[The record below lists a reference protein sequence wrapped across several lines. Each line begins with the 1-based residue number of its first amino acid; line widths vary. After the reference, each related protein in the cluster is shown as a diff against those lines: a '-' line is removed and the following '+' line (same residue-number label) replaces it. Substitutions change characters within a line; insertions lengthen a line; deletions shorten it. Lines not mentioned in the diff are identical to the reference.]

1 MTEFRPG
8 RFQIL
13 PVVIKNILIICGL
26 MYLAQ
31 ITFAA
36 RGNEAILLDNLALHY
51 VKSPLFKPWQMI
63 THLFMHS
70 SQNFAHIFFNLFALW
85 MFGAVLENLWGPKR
99 FLIFFLLC
107 GMGAALVHMG
117 SLWFEYRDLLQ
128 DFLFLKQQPTADNL
142 VDYALRYKIITDDNG
157 VYIFQTLSRGEGG
170 TTMIN
175 DALRYASDFTYQK
188 ISTPTIGASGAVFGV
203 LAGFVYLFPNTYIY
217 LYFFIPMKAKW
228 LILLYGGMELYLAV
242 KNTAGDDVAHWAH
255 LGGALVGFL
264 LVLTWNKSNRKTFY

>member
-13 PVVIKNILIICGL
+13 PVVIKNILIISGL

-31 ITFAA
+31 MTFAA
-36 RGNEAILLDNLALHY
+36 RGNEALLLDHLALHY
-51 VKSPLFKPWQMI
+51 VKSPLFKPWQMV

-70 SQNFAHIFFNLFALW
+70 SQNFAHIFFNMFALW
-85 MFGAVLENLWGPKR
+85 MFGSVLENLWGPKR
-99 FLIFFLLC
+99 FLLFFLLC
-107 GMGAALVHMG
+107 GIGAALVHMG
-117 SLWFEYRDLLQ
+117 SLWFEYRDLMQ
-128 DFLFLKQQPTADNL
+128 DFLYLKLHPTADNL
-142 VDYALRYKIITDDNG
+142 VDYALRYGIVYDENG
-157 VYIFQTLSRGEGG
+157 VYIFQTLSKGEGG
-170 TTMIN
+170 IKLIN
-175 DALRYASDFTYQK
+175 DGLQYASTTTYEK

>member
-1 MTEFRPG
+1 
-8 RFQIL
+8 
-13 PVVIKNILIICGL
+13 

-31 ITFAA
+31 ITFSA
-36 RGNEAILLDNLALHY
+36 RGNEALLLDNLALHY
-51 VKSPLFKPWQMI
+51 VKSPLFKPWQMV
-63 THLFMHS
+63 THMFMHS

-85 MFGAVLENLWGPKR
+85 MFGSVLENLWGPKR

-107 GMGAALVHMG
+107 GIGAALVHMG
-117 SLWFEYRDLLQ
+117 SLWFEYRDILQ
-128 DFLFLKQQPTADNL
+128 DFLYLKLHPTADNL
-142 VDYALRYKIITDDNG
+142 VDYALRYRIVSDDNG

-170 TTMIN
+170 TALIN
-175 DALRYASDFTYQK
+175 DGLKYASEFTYQK